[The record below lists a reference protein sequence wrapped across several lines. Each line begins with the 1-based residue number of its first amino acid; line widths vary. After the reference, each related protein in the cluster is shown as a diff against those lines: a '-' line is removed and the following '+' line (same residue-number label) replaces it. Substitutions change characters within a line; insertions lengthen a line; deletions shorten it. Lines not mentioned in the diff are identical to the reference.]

1 MKKFVIQ
8 SILFIL
14 TVGCFSGILAQQG
27 TSGAKTGTVKTIIV
41 DAGHGGNDVGAEG
54 LQTTEAAITLQ
65 VARKLATAMRS
76 QLKGINILETR
87 PTAALPG
94 GMSNSVAANRF
105 RADFA
110 NRSSGDLF
118 ISLHCNAA
126 GRRPGGWY
134 VKKVIG
140 REAHTKTVTVGKG
153 KRKKKVKKTY
163 YVNKYEDVWVENKA
177 RGTETYIWAVGKNE
191 QKVNSMKNI
200 DDEDSDYYNEETG
213 DGADAP
219 PLPDVNDPAERVR
232 MLIYAQNYF
241 RKSYSLAALV
251 EKNFISGGRLSRGV
265 QQRNHKGIWVLQAT
279 GMPSILV
286 EMGFISNKEDEAYLI
301 SSEGQEEIVNS
312 ILSAVKTYIE
322 KYSNVAPGAL
332 AAVNK
337 AE

>member
-8 SILFIL
+8 SVLFIL
-14 TVGCFSGILAQQG
+14 TGAFFSGIAAQQG
-27 TSGAKTGTVKTIIV
+27 TSGAKSGTVKTIIV
-41 DAGHGGNDVGAEG
+41 DAGHGGSDPGADG

-65 VARKLATAMRS
+65 VGRKLAAAMRS
-76 QLKGINILETR
+76 ELKGINILETR
-87 PTAALPG
+87 TTSALPG
-94 GMSNSVAANRF
+94 GLTNPVAANRF
-105 RADFA
+105 RADYA
-110 NRSSGDLF
+110 NRSNGDLF

-134 VKKVIG
+134 IKKVIG
-140 REAHTKTVTVGKG
+140 RTAHTKTVTVGKG
-153 KRKKKVKKTY
+153 KKKKKVKKTY

-200 DDEDSDYYNEETG
+200 DDEDKDYYNEETS
-213 DGADAP
+213 GADAP

-232 MLIYAQNYF
+232 MLIYAQSYF

-251 EKNFISGGRLSRGV
+251 EKNFIADGRLSRGV

-286 EMGFISNKEDEAYLI
+286 EMGFISNKEDEAYLM
-301 SSEGQEEIVNS
+301 SPEGQEEIVNS
-312 ILSAVKTYIE
+312 VLAAVKTYIE
-322 KYSNVAPGAL
+322 KYSTAAPGSL
-332 AAVNK
+332 AAVDR

>member
-1 MKKFVIQ
+1 MKKFVIRF
-8 SILFIL
+8 ILFISA
-14 TVGCFSGILAQQG
+14 VGCFSGISAQQG
-27 TSGAKTGTVKTIIV
+27 TSGAKSGSVKTIIV
-41 DAGHGGNDVGAEG
+41 DAGHGGNDAGAKG
-54 LQTTEAAITLQ
+54 LQTTEAAINLQ
-65 VARKLATAMRS
+65 VARKLATALRN

-87 PTAALPG
+87 TSSALPG
-94 GMSNSVAANRF
+94 GLTNAVAANRY

-110 NRSSGDLF
+110 NRSNGDLF

-134 VKKVIG
+134 IKKVIG
-140 REAHTKTVTVGKG
+140 RTRHTKTVTVGRG
-153 KRKKKVKKTY
+153 KKRRKVKKTY

-200 DDEDSDYYNEETG
+200 DDEDKDYYNEETG
-213 DGADAP
+213 DGADNP

-241 RKSYSLAALV
+241 RKSYSLASLV
-251 EKNFISGGRLSRGV
+251 EKNFIADGRLSRGV

-301 SSEGQEEIVNS
+301 SSEGQEAIVNS

-322 KYSNVAPGAL
+322 KYSTTVPGSLAL
-332 AAVNK
+332 VSK

>member
-1 MKKFVIQ
+1 MKKFI
-8 SILFIL
+8 SPFLLFIL
-14 TVGCFSGILAQQG
+14 TAGCFSVIAAQQG
-27 TSGAKTGTVKTIIV
+27 NSGAKSGAVKTIIV
-41 DAGHGGNDVGAEG
+41 DAGHGGSDVGAEG

-65 VARKLATAMRS
+65 VARKLATAMRN

-87 PTAALPG
+87 TTSALPG
-94 GMSNSVAANRF
+94 GLSNSVAANRY

-110 NRSSGDLF
+110 NRNNGDLF

-134 VKKVIG
+134 IKKVVG

-153 KRKKKVKKTY
+153 KKKKKVKKTY

-200 DDEDSDYYNEETG
+200 DDDDKDYYNEETG

-219 PLPDVNDPAERVR
+219 PMPDSNDPAERVR
-232 MLIYAQNYF
+232 MLIYTQNYF
-241 RKSYSLAALV
+241 RKSYSLATLV
-251 EKNFISGGRLSRGV
+251 EKNFIADGRTSRGV

-279 GMPSILV
+279 GMPSVLV
-286 EMGFISNKEDEAYLI
+286 EMGFISNKEDEAYLV
-301 SSEGQEEIVNS
+301 SSQGQEEIVNS
-312 ILSAVKTYIE
+312 ILDAVKTYIE
-322 KYSNVAPGAL
+322 KYSTTAPQSL
-332 AAVNK
+332 AAAGK
-337 AE
+337 AD